1 MYPFRSLPENLIAF
15 CAFLRDDHGFAIGPR
30 EAHDAARAL
39 EIADLADER
48 AVRHVLRPVL
58 SGTREDAACFDAAF
72 GAFFFPVPSRVVQSE
87 LSARPRAL
95 NRADAN
101 EPAPDRMRASATV
114 EGGID
119 ESRLTVD
126 GQLVPAPPSE
136 VTDAARV
143 SLARAS
149 YSPYDA
155 EGAVGGPEI
164 RRADPEWCDAARSLV
179 RRLHVGLSRSW
190 RPSTKGQRFD
200 LRRTLRVSL
209 QSGGEPL
216 NIRWLRRPK
225 RAPRFVVLVDGS
237 RSMSDA
243 ASTALELAVAIA
255 AATMRI
261 EAFTFSTGLRR
272 VTDEVRRAA
281 AGDTVRIDR
290 LQHAWGGGTAIG
302 ECLRDFLRRF
312 GDRLLGRQ
320 TLVVIASD
328 GLDVGQPDVLRDAMR
343 EIRRRSAGVVWL
355 NPLLETAG
363 YEPTASGML
372 AARPYVTTFAAV
384 NDAAGL
390 ARLSRL
396 VRVST
401 S

>member
-1 MYPFRSLPENLIAF
+1 MYRFGSLPENLIAF
-15 CAFLRDDHGFAIGPR
+15 CAFLRDNYGFAIGPR
-30 EAHDAARAL
+30 YAHDAARAL
-39 EIADLADER
+39 EIVDLADER

-72 GAFFFPVPSRVVQSE
+72 SEFFFQGPSRVVESA
-87 LSARPRAL
+87 LFARPRAL
-95 NRADAN
+95 NRADEN
-101 EPAPDRMRASATV
+101 EPAPDRTRATATADTEIDESDGTV
-114 EGGID
+114 EG
-119 ESRLTVD
+119 
-126 GQLVPAPPSE
+126 QLEPARPSE
-136 VTDAARV
+136 VGDSARG

-155 EGAVGGPEI
+155 DAAHGPEI
-164 RRADPEWCDAARSLV
+164 RRADPEWRDAARSLV
-179 RRLHVGLSRSW
+179 RRVHVGLSRSW

-209 QSGGEPL
+209 QTGGEPL
-216 NIRWLRRPK
+216 MIRWLRRPK

-272 VTDEVRRAA
+272 VTDQVRRAA

-372 AARPYVTTFAAV
+372 AARPYITTFAAV
-384 NDAAGL
+384 NDAAGF
-390 ARLSRL
+390 ACLSRR
-396 VRVST
+396 VRIRM
-401 S
+401 

>member
-1 MYPFRSLPENLIAF
+1 MFRFGSLPENLIAF
-15 CAFLRDDHGFAIGPR
+15 CAFLRDDHGFAVGPR

-58 SGTREDAACFDAAF
+58 SRTRDDAASFDTAF
-72 GAFFFPVPSRVVQSE
+72 DEFFFPESSGV
-87 LSARPRAL
+87 ARLERPARRRTL
-95 NRADAN
+95 DGADGN
-101 EPAPDRMRASATV
+101 EPADGQTRATATAEGESDESDSTV
-114 EGGID
+114 EG
-119 ESRLTVD
+119 
-126 GQLVPAPPSE
+126 QLEPAPPSE
-136 VTDAARV
+136 ITDSARV
-143 SLARAS
+143 SLARGT

-155 EGAVGGPEI
+155 EAAARGPEI
-164 RRADPEWCDAARSLV
+164 RRADPEWCDAARALV

-190 RPSTKGQRFD
+190 LPSTKGQRFD
-200 LRRTLRVSL
+200 LRRTLRASL
-209 QSGGEPL
+209 RTGGEPL
-216 NIRWLRRPK
+216 IIRWLRRPK
-225 RAPRFVVLVDGS
+225 RAPRFVVIVDGS
-237 RSMSDA
+237 RSMSGA

-261 EAFTFSTGLRR
+261 EAFIFSTGLRR

-281 AGDTVRIDR
+281 AGDTLRIDHLR
-290 LQHAWGGGTAIG
+290 HAWGGGTAIG

-343 EIRRRSAGVVWL
+343 EIRCRSAGVVWL

-384 NDAAGL
+384 SDAAGL
-390 ARLSRL
+390 ERLSRRIG
-396 VRVST
+396 VRP
-401 S
+401 